1 MCNIII
7 TKSSEGNKLVIFTG
21 YGDDNESIVTTIQQ
35 HFYEA
40 KPRKVVAV

>member
-7 TKSSEGNKLVIFTG
+7 TKSKEGDKLVIFTG
-21 YGDDNESIVTTIQQ
+21 YGDDNESITTIHQQ
-35 HFYEA
+35 FYEA